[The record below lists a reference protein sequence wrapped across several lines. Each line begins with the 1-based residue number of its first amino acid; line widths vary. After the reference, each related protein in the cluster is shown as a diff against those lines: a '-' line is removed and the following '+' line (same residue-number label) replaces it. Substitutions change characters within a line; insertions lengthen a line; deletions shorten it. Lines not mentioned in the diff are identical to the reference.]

1 MIVNDVSVYFYVDGG
16 YRLYACA
23 RSGSLSVDTSLI
35 ETSVTG
41 SGVWSTFKGQ
51 KHSVTGSLDG
61 LVNLD
66 EPGMLT
72 LPDLRA
78 KQFTFEELLM
88 RWQRSDADGNIYI
101 DELTMII
108 TNSSDSHGI
117 DEANAFSIS
126 LQGTGAITQVYTPTP
141 FSPIPPPVTFGLI
154 RVDEIA
160 IGGETDI
167 TLPETIGKYA
177 LEFVV
182 DGIGYTIILTGTPT
196 AKQVLFNGVSGNF
209 SWAIPM
215 EPGTEYYIIYQ

>member
-23 RSGSLSVDTSLI
+23 RSGSLSVDTALI

-41 SGVWSTFKGQ
+41 SGVWATFKGQ

-72 LPDLRA
+72 LADLRA
-78 KQFTFEELLM
+78 KQFVFEELLM
-88 RWQRSDADGNIYI
+88 RWQRTDADGNVYT

-108 TNSSDSHGI
+108 TNSSDNHGI
-117 DEANAFSIS
+117 DEANGFSIS
-126 LQGTGAITQVYTPTP
+126 LQGTGAITQIYTPTP

-154 RVDEIA
+154 RVDETA
-160 IGGETDI
+160 VGGETDI
-167 TLPETIGKYA
+167 TLPETIGKYP
-177 LEFVV
+177 LDFVV
-182 DGIGYTIILTGTPT
+182 DGLGYTIIWVGVPTG
-196 AKQVLFNGVSGNF
+196 KEVLFDSITGNF
-209 SWAIPM
+209 SWSIPM
-215 EPGTEYYIIYQ
+215 DAGVQYYIIYQ